1 MRGLK
6 WTKESLTVDQIFT
19 FTVNKEIFA
28 IEKHLQSLFDLI
40 AM

>member
-6 WTKESLTVDQIFT
+6 WTKESVTVDQIVT
-19 FTVNKEIFA
+19 FTVNKGIFA
-28 IEKHLQSLFDLI
+28 IQKHLQSLFDLI